1 MRDTSRLDLTVETL
15 GQSMAMPIGL
25 APVGLA
31 GMFAR
36 RGEIQAARAAATEGL
51 PFCLSTVSVCPLDEV
66 AAAAPPP
73 WFQLYM
79 LKDRGYMRALIAQAK
94 ALGCPVL
101 VFTVD
106 LPIPGARY
114 RDVRSGFTGAS
125 AFDST
130 LTRALDGISHPGW
143 TLDVFLGGRPHSL
156 GNVAGAMAAGG
167 YGSDYLGWIK
177 ANFDR
182 TVTWK
187 DIDWVREAWGGPIV
201 VKGVLDPED
210 AREVVRAGAQG
221 VMVSNHGGRQLDGVR
236 SSIAALPRVVDAVD
250 GQAEVYLDGGVR
262 SGLDVLKAV
271 ALGARACFIGRPWAW
286 ALGAGGEKAVVR
298 MLQTLRAELTV
309 AMVLTGCTDI
319 RQAGRELLDL

>member
-156 GNVAGAMAAGG
+156 GNVAGAMAAGAMAATTWA
-167 YGSDYLGWIK
+167 GSK
-177 ANFDR
+177 P
-182 TVTWK
+182 TST
-187 DIDWVREAWGGPIV
+187 
-201 VKGVLDPED
+201 
-210 AREVVRAGAQG
+210 
-221 VMVSNHGGRQLDGVR
+221 GR
-236 SSIAALPRVVDAVD
+236 
-250 GQAEVYLDGGVR
+250 
-262 SGLDVLKAV
+262 
-271 ALGARACFIGRPWAW
+271 
-286 ALGAGGEKAVVR
+286 
-298 MLQTLRAELTV
+298 
-309 AMVLTGCTDI
+309 
-319 RQAGRELLDL
+319 